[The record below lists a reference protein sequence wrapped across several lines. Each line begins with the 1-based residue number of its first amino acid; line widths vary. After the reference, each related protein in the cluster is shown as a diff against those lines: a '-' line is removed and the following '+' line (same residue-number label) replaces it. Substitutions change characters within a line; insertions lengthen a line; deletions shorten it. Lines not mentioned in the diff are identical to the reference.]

1 MVRIGNRDERG
12 RYELDGMGV
21 FGIYYQH
28 KKDQFVQID
37 AAAVWPAIV
46 ATELVSCR
54 RRSELLNGT
63 ATGSLK

>member
-21 FGIYYQH
+21 FGIYYQY

-37 AAAVWPAIV
+37 AAAVWPA
-46 ATELVSCR
+46 S
-54 RRSELLNGT
+54 SY
-63 ATGSLK
+63 

>member
-37 AAAVWPAIV
+37 AAAVWPASSYWIGQWIGV
-46 ATELVSCR
+46 EGDLSY
-54 RRSELLNGT
+54 
-63 ATGSLK
+63 

>member
-37 AAAVWPAIV
+37 AAAVWPASSYWIGQ
-46 ATELVSCR
+46 L
-54 RRSELLNGT
+54 
-63 ATGSLK
+63 